1 MWRRT
6 ALAAFTAAFLLASLT
21 YAIPDG
27 DHHSMNHDMNMD
39 GMDSSMQ
46 MGHGEDAQATAAVN
60 PAEAWPMSYFSYGE
74 HSGTIIAHVALM
86 ILAWCFVLPIGKCIP
101 FFFF

>member
-1 MWRRT
+1 MWRTT
-6 ALAAFTAAFLLASLT
+6 APAAFTAALFLASLT

-39 GMDSSMQ
+39 GMDSSSVQ
-46 MGHGEDAQATAAVN
+46 MGHGEDAHPTAAVN
-60 PAEAWPMSYFSYGE
+60 PAEAWPMSYFSHGE

-86 ILAWCFVLPIGKCIP
+86 ILAWCFVLPMGECIP
-101 FFFF
+101 LF